1 MWWNRALG
9 DRNHYDLSILDDKG
23 VFIQPLYGKH
33 SREDMEITPPRVKK
47 KRDMR
52 MVDLIDMKGN

>member
-1 MWWNRALG
+1 
-9 DRNHYDLSILDDKG
+9 

-47 KRDMR
+47 KKDMR